1 MGGMNLFEQVG
12 KFVDEGLTGLMSQ
25 VGAGLT
31 GLMSQSI
38 SPEEEMDQAISQI
51 RSTIAATQAAI
62 KEVPPNQARVLKEGL
77 AVLETELS
85 EAIAKRNALLSRLNS
100 ADNKMQVATKPVR
113 NPFERMEEKVRE
125 AEEAAEVAHSL
136 VQQQNA
142 SNADLDQRF
151 DRLGRDYQ
159 LTFEI
164 LKRIIVEQLEVDSD
178 TVTLEAHFVNDLNVD
193 EPNGVELIKA
203 VEGRFE
209 IEIPGD
215 AIKSIT
221 TVQHAVDYVFTRS

>member
-1 MGGMNLFEQVG
+1 MNLFEQVG